1 LVIAKQPCPSL
12 AGIRVGWSDRDE
24 WRHLTGLALVGLVLA
39 GGLAVLG
46 LPSIDL
52 HGPLHRFGIMDP
64 LCGMTRGLRD
74 VMLGQLGRAVDYNP
88 ASPVLVMGAI
98 GAVVRGMIG
107 RLSGRWLTFR
117 PPPTRST
124 LLALTGALAAL
135 WVNQQLHAALL
146 MG

>member
-1 LVIAKQPCPSL
+1 VIAKQPRPSL

-24 WRHLTGLALVGLVLA
+24 WRHLTWLALVGLVLA

-46 LPSIDL
+46 LPPVDL

-64 LCGMTRGLRD
+64 LCGMTRGVRD
-74 VMLGQLGRAVDYNP
+74 VMLGHLGRAVDYNP
-88 ASPVLVMGAI
+88 ASPVLVVGGV

-107 RLSGRWLTFR
+107 RMSGRWLTFR
-117 PPPTRST
+117 LRTRRPAGWA
-124 LLALTGALAAL
+124 LAGALAVL

-146 MG
+146 MR